1 MLTILEELV
10 LLAVDAKTGELV
22 STHEFGMGYALV
34 GAVFFDLALSR
45 QIDTDTE
52 EIRILAAGP
61 SGQPIW
67 DAVLAE
73 MRNRPAVRTVRDWIE
88 AMFRR
93 NDDLEGAALASLVAN
108 GILRR
113 QKSKRLWLIDVER
126 FPLVDG
132 TAQKRLRERLIE
144 AILGDQIPDPRDIML
159 VSLAEPCGLLRGLL
173 SEGELASRKQ
183 RIAMLSNLETISR
196 KVSLAIADLDA
207 SVRQTPQRL
216 G

>member
-10 LLAVDAKTGELV
+10 LLAVNPNTGELV

-52 EIRILAAGP
+52 EIRILATAP
-61 SGQPIW
+61 SGHPVW

-73 MRNRPAVRTVRDWIE
+73 MRNQPGLRTVRDWIE
-88 AMFRR
+88 AMFRG
-93 NDDLEGAALASLVAN
+93 NHDLEGAALASLIAG

-113 QKSKRLWLIDVER
+113 QKSKRLWLIEVER
-126 FPLVDG
+126 FPLVDRP
-132 TAQKRLRERLIE
+132 AQTRLRERLAG

-159 VSLAEPCGLLRGLL
+159 VSLAEPCGLLRCLL
-173 SEGELASRKQ
+173 SEAELESRKQ

-207 SVRQTPQRL
+207 SVRQTPHRL